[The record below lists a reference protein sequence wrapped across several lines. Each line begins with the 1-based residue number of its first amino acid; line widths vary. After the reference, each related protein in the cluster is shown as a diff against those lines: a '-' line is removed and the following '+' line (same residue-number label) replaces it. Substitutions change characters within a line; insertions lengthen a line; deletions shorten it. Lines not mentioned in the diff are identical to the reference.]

1 MITSTFQYYQ
11 TISWLSWVPDI
22 ILMIVAF
29 SQYAIPLFLL
39 AIALFLISYYF
50 EKRLFGEITLK
61 IFSPEKTKNGVIQQ
75 IIDSIKSFFGSQFLI
90 TTKKDRKV
98 AVASAILFT
107 LNFVPFLIIPF
118 SGKIFGISSGINLYI
133 ILFILFIDAM
143 AFFVIE
149 KQDRRIDPVY
159 YSTKTGFQF
168 LISCIILF
176 LSTLTVLPLVGKTNF
191 MAIVESQS
199 VFTEGAFPAWTMFR
213 SLFAFIGFFCYFI
226 TTVIV
231 IQILQKNSG
240 LDSFPEKNSV
250 LPLQYQLIIA
260 SKTTALFS
268 IFIIGVIFFL
278 GGWLSPF
285 QDMYV
290 MNSNGWEVF
299 WLIAKIALIYF
310 IILLFRYNFVNLSF
324 KQMEHINFDVL
335 LPLAFFSALGT
346 IVWTVIQK
354 L

>member
-1 MITSTFQYYQ
+1 MITSTFEYYQ

-22 ILMIVAF
+22 VLMIVAF
-29 SQYAIPLFLL
+29 FQYAIPLFLL
-39 AIALFLISYYF
+39 AIALFLMSYQM
-50 EKRLFGEITLK
+50 ENRLFGDISIK
-61 IFSPEKTKNGVIQQ
+61 IFKTENPEINIFKR
-75 IIDSIKSFFGSQFLI
+75 IIIGIKSFFGSKFLL
-90 TTKKDRKV
+90 TTKKDKKI
-98 AVASAILFT
+98 AVASTFLFM

-118 SGKIFGISSGINLYI
+118 SEKIFGIHSDINLYI

-143 AFFVIE
+143 IFFIIGKKE
-149 KQDRRIDPVY
+149 RRIDSVY

-168 LISCIILF
+168 LISCIILL
-176 LSTLTVLPLVGKTNF
+176 LSAMTVLPLVGKTDF
-191 MAIVESQS
+191 LAIVKSQS
-199 VFTEGAFPAWTMFR
+199 IFTEGAFPAWYMFR
-213 SLFAFIGFFCYFI
+213 SLFSFIGFFCYII
-226 TTVIV
+226 TTVIAM
-231 IQILQKNSG
+231 QILQKNNELESV
-240 LDSFPEKNSV
+240 SEKITP

-260 SKTTALFS
+260 AKTTALFS

-290 MNSNGWEVF
+290 MTSSGWEAF
-299 WLIAKIALIYF
+299 WTIVKIVLIYLV
-310 IILLFRYNFVNLSF
+310 ILLFRYNFANFSF

>member
-1 MITSTFQYYQ
+1 MITSTFEYYQ

-22 ILMIVAF
+22 ILIIVAF
-29 SQYAIPLFLL
+29 FQYAIPLFLL
-39 AIALFLISYYF
+39 AIALFLMSYQM

-61 IFSPEKTKNGVIQQ
+61 IFAPENPETNIVER
-75 IIDSIKSFFGSQFLI
+75 IINRIKSFFGSKFLLA
-90 TTKKDRKV
+90 TKKDKKI
-98 AVASAILFT
+98 AVASTFLFT

-118 SGKIFGISSGINLYI
+118 SGKIFGISSNINLYI

-143 AFFVIE
+143 VFFVIG
-149 KQDRRIDPVY
+149 KQDRRIDSVY

-168 LISCIILF
+168 LISCIVLF
-176 LSTLTVLPLVGKTNF
+176 LSALTVLPLVGKTDF
-191 MAIVESQS
+191 LVIVESQS
-199 VFTEGAFPAWTMFR
+199 VFTEGAFPAWYMFR

-226 TTVIV
+226 TTVIAM
-231 IQILQKNSG
+231 QILQKNNG
-240 LDSFPEKNSV
+240 LDLPSEKNTF

-260 SKTTALFS
+260 AKTTALFS
-268 IFIIGVIFFL
+268 IFIVGVIFFL

-285 QDMYV
+285 QDMHV
-290 MNSNGWEVF
+290 MISSGWEAF
-299 WLIAKIALIYF
+299 WLIVKIALIYF
-310 IILLFRYNFVNLSF
+310 AILLFRYNFANLSF